1 MNIFNRLTLKTGLLS
16 VTLLISLLSFS
27 IYAEEQS
34 ATQPAFVSFQV
45 TGKGSPILLIPGLMS
60 DASVW
65 AETADALKDQYQVHI
80 ASVAGFAKTP
90 AARNISLDKISHQLA
105 RYLREKKLVN
115 TVVIGHSMGAFLAYK
130 LALSQPDR
138 VSKVIAV
145 DGLPFLAP
153 IFTRT
158 NSTQV
163 QDALPYA
170 KQIQQQYQNMNQQQL
185 LAISKSGVAIQA
197 TSKVSQQ
204 RVLDMVAKSDPTTVG
219 TMIYQLMTTDLRA
232 NIADI
237 KAPILLLGASGG
249 FTTDT
254 QHKQVKQLYTEQM
267 QSAKDATVTMNT
279 QARHFIMF
287 DDLPWLVTQ
296 IKQFIARG

>member
-1 MNIFNRLTLKTGLLS
+1 MNTFNRLTLKTGLLS
-16 VTLLISLLSFS
+16 LTLVISLLSFS
-27 IYAEEQS
+27 ICAAEQS
-34 ATQPAFVSFQV
+34 AAQPAFVSFQV
-45 TGKGSPILLIPGLMS
+45 TGKGSPVLLISGLMS

-65 AETADALKDQYQVHI
+65 TETADALKDQYQVHI
-80 ASVAGFAKTP
+80 ASVAGFAGKP
-90 AARNISLDKISHQLA
+90 AEKNISLDQISHQLA
-105 RYLREKKLVN
+105 RYLNDKKLSK
-115 TVVIGHSMGAFLAYK
+115 TVLIGHSMGAFLAYK
-130 LALSQPDR
+130 LALAEPER

-145 DGLPFLAP
+145 DGLPFIAP

-170 KQIQQQYQNMNQQQL
+170 KNIQQQYQNMNQQQL
-185 LAISKSGVAIQA
+185 LAISKSGIAIQA
-197 TSKVSQQ
+197 TSKISQQ
-204 RVLDMVAKSDPTTVG
+204 RVLDMIVKSDPATVG
-219 TMIYQLMTTDLRA
+219 SIMYQLMTTDLRA

-249 FTTDT
+249 FKTDA
-254 QHKQVKQLYTEQM
+254 QHKHVKQLYTEQM

-296 IKQFIARG
+296 IKQFIERG